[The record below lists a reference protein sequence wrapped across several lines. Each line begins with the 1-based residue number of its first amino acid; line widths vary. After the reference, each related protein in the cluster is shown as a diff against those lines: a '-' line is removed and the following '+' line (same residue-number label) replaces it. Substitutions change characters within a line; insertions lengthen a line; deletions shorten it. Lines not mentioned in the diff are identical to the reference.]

1 MAEWQLRTN
10 MDQSLI
16 NWMMGGFGAAIAFIL
31 RVIWEG
37 LRELQKADLELA
49 SRVNE
54 VQLLVAGQYVKREDL
69 EKIQDALFKKLD
81 RIENKLDGKVD
92 RAIGHAN

>member
-1 MAEWQLRTN
+1 
-10 MDQSLI
+10 MDQVLI

>member
-1 MAEWQLRTN
+1 
-10 MDQSLI
+10 MDQALI

-31 RVIWEG
+31 RVVWEG

-49 SRVNE
+49 ARVNE
-54 VQLLVAGQYVKREDL
+54 VQLVVAGQYVKREDL

-92 RAIGHAN
+92 RVHGQAN

>member
-1 MAEWQLRTN
+1 
-10 MDQSLI
+10 MDQVLI

-92 RAIGHAN
+92 RASGHAN

>member
-1 MAEWQLRTN
+1 
-10 MDQSLI
+10 MDQVLI

-31 RVIWEG
+31 RVVWEG

-54 VQLLVAGQYVKREDL
+54 VQLVVAGQNVKREDM
-69 EKIQDALFKKLD
+69 ERIQTALFAKLD
-81 RIENKLDGKVD
+81 RIENKLDLKMD
-92 RAIGHAN
+92 RP

>member
-1 MAEWQLRTN
+1 
-10 MDQSLI
+10 MDQALI

-31 RVIWEG
+31 RVVWEG

-54 VQLLVAGQYVKREDL
+54 VQLVVAGQYVKREDM
-69 EKIQDALFKKLD
+69 ERIQAALFAKLD
-81 RIENKLDGKVD
+81 RIENKLDLKMD
-92 RAIGHAN
+92 RP

>member
-1 MAEWQLRTN
+1 
-10 MDQSLI
+10 MDQALI

-31 RVIWEG
+31 RVVWEG

-54 VQLLVAGQYVKREDL
+54 VQLVVAGQYVKREDM
-69 EKIQDALFKKLD
+69 ERIQTALFAKLH
-81 RIENKLDGKVD
+81 RIENKLDLKMD
-92 RAIGHAN
+92 RP